1 MGTTYREAIQR
12 QQKALQEVYD
22 NAEGLRDAATEG
34 EKLIWNSIRG
44 LMDTSVSLLYRFDN
58 SLSPERAASKLKG
71 DYVISANPKK

>member
-1 MGTTYREAIQR
+1 MSTTYREAIQR

-22 NAEGLRDAATEG
+22 NAEGLRDAATDG
-34 EKLIWNSIRG
+34 EKLIWNSLRG
-44 LMDTSVSLLYRFDN
+44 LMDTGASMLYRFDN